1 MHLFTNLPGSIRTP
15 NIRTPNICTLIKPLG
30 LSLLALSASL
40 IPANL
45 IQPAAIAQIPASG
58 SLTAEVTGLK
68 NASGQVCFS
77 LFNRSEGF
85 PNDPEA
91 MVATQCVSATPSE
104 EIAPSLETTEI
115 TETAETAET
124 AETTAAVTPAS
135 PTVFSVTFAELALG
149 TYAVSVLHD
158 ENQDNQLNTG
168 SFGIPTEGF
177 GFSKNPTIQT
187 GAPDFNEAAVIVTGP
202 NSKTEIELIYF

>member
-1 MHLFTNLPGSIRTP
+1 MHLSTNIHTL
-15 NIRTPNICTLIKPLG
+15 NIRTLIKPLG
-30 LSLLALSASL
+30 LSLLALSASF
-40 IPANL
+40 
-45 IQPAAIAQIPASG
+45 IQPAAQAQIPASG

-91 MVATQCVSATPSE
+91 MVATQCVSAMD
-104 EIAPSLETTEI
+104 ETTEA
-115 TETAETAET
+115 TAT
-124 AETTAAVTPAS
+124 VTPES

-187 GAPDFNEAAVIVTGP
+187 GAPDFSEAAVIVTGP